1 MDPTLAAWL
10 AVSESSDDEFV
21 DRLWR
26 LVLRRE
32 VEPDVRDDARTRLQS
47 GMSRSALLQELA
59 TSPEFE
65 HVRILDDSV
74 AWAAAQRR
82 AGARPRSLQAPP
94 GTDERPIE
102 IPWCLARCG
111 PEARILDIGYA
122 FAEPAYLA
130 GLLAVGAAITGVD
143 LVAVDIP
150 GLNSI
155 QADVRRLP
163 FPRGSFDTVIAISTL
178 EHVGRDNTQYGLAAE
193 DDDGAL
199 GAALREL
206 RRILGRNGRLLV
218 TVPTGAGERLPE
230 QVVLEPR
237 AWIDRFEAANFTVWE
252 DELYELGA
260 EGWRSVAALTPGL
273 EYGARGPGA
282 SAVLCAELRPRGI
295 STRLHLAVRDR
306 RYPDDP
312 RRAT

>member
-1 MDPTLAAWL
+1 MPSAASSTLYVPITFTRIVRTGLASTVSTPAIAAQWTMWVAPTRRVADGGRVEHVALDQLEVGMRAEVGALEAVAVEVVEGDDGVRVEELAREGRADEPGAAGDEDPLAFQSHRAKRIVATTMDSTLAAWL

-32 VEPDVRDDARTRLQS
+32 VEPDVRDDARARLQG

-82 AGARPRSLQAPP
+82 GGARPRNLQAPP

-111 PEARILDIGYA
+111 PEARILDVGYA

-130 GLLAVGAAITGVD
+130 GLLGLGAAITGVD
-143 LVAVDIP
+143 LVAVDVP
-150 GLNSI
+150 G
-155 QADVRRLP
+155 P
-163 FPRGSFDTVIAISTL
+163 
-178 EHVGRDNTQYGLAAE
+178 
-193 DDDGAL
+193 
-199 GAALREL
+199 
-206 RRILGRNGRLLV
+206 
-218 TVPTGAGERLPE
+218 
-230 QVVLEPR
+230 
-237 AWIDRFEAANFTVWE
+237 
-252 DELYELGA
+252 
-260 EGWRSVAALTPGL
+260 
-273 EYGARGPGA
+273 
-282 SAVLCAELRPRGI
+282 RPRSRPTSAGCRSRAAP
-295 STRLHLAVRDR
+295 STR
-306 RYPDDP
+306 
-312 RRAT
+312 